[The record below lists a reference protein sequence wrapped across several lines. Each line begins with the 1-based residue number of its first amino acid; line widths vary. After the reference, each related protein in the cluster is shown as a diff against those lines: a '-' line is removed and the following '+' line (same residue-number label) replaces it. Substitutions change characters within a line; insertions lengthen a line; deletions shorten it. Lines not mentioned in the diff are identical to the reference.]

1 MKSSLVD
8 MKERPSDE
16 RVTKCIEI
24 LFLEL
29 GRLRPMIELRDYGGS
44 SEALYVQGG
53 REDEWCWV
61 NIIEWPPGQSIADG
75 YPYSCSIESRGDDL
89 FSAIVVSAIA
99 SMSGGQVYDDA
110 GYLHPGCEFSP
121 DEFRG
126 ELLLKI
132 HINPH

>member
-1 MKSSLVD
+1 MNSSLVD
-8 MKERPSDE
+8 MKERPSGE
-16 RVTKCIEI
+16 RMAKCIEM

-29 GRLRPMIELRDYGGS
+29 GSSCPIIDSRNYGGGN
-44 SEALYVQGG
+44 EALYVRGG

-61 NIIEWPPGQSIADG
+61 NIIEWPPGQSISDG

-99 SMSGGQVYDDA
+99 SMFGGQVYDDA
-110 GYLHPGCEFSP
+110 GYLYPGREFSP
-121 DEFRG
+121 NEFRR

-132 HINPH
+132 HQKPL